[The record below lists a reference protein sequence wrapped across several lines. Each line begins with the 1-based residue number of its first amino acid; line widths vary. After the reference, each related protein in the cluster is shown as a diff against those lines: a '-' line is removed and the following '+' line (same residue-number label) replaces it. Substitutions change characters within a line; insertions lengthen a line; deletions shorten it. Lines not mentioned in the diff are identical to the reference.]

1 MNANTELYFA
11 NEAQAKK
18 YKRIRIIKLVA
29 IYTFLVIGALFTLLP
44 FYWMVATSLKTVEE
58 VIKIPTNFF
67 PESPAET
74 GFLHFFQIG
83 KIRDYIEYAEQA
95 NLDTS
100 IPALKEHFNGF
111 GNYVEVLITE
121 AKGTTIL
128 GAIKNTL
135 IVGVL
140 TTVGTVTTTVL
151 AAFAFSRLDFKGRDA
166 IFGVLLATMMV
177 PGEMMIITNFET
189 VSNLGWISTYQ
200 ALIIPFIAS
209 VFYTFF
215 LRQNFMQ
222 IPNELYY
229 AAKVDG
235 KTDFGYLFK
244 VMIPIARPA
253 IISITI
259 LSMIGSWNAYIWPRT
274 VAQEGSMKLVTD
286 GIMSMFS
293 SDTGG
298 ETSNIIMAAAT
309 LVALPLLIAFI
320 CFKKYIMNGVG
331 RAGIKG

>member
-1 MNANTELYFA
+1 MNSNTELYFA

-18 YKRIRIIKLVA
+18 YKRLRIIKLVV
-29 IYTFLVIGALFTLLP
+29 IYAFLVIGALFTLLP
-44 FYWMVATSLKTVEE
+44 FYWMIATSLKTAGE
-58 VIKIPTNFF
+58 VIQTPTNFF
-67 PESPAET
+67 PEKPITT
-74 GFLHFFQIG
+74 GFVGFLADPNNAESFVQG
-83 KIRDYIEYAEQA
+83 NYIEVLTKNY
-95 NLDTS
+95 
-100 IPALKEHFNGF
+100 NG
-111 GNYVEVLITE
+111 LTL
-121 AKGTTIL
+121 L
-128 GAIKNTL
+128 GAIGNTL
-135 IVGVL
+135 IVGTL
-140 TTVGTVTTTVL
+140 TTIGTVTTTVL
-151 AAFAFSRLDFKGRDA
+151 AAFAFSRLEFKGRDA
-166 IFGVLLATMMV
+166 IFGILLATMMV
-177 PGEMMIITNFET
+177 PGEMMVITNFET
-189 VSNLGWISTYQ
+189 VSNLGWLDTYQ

-244 VMIPIARPA
+244 VMIPIARPS

-274 VAQEGSMKLVTD
+274 VAQNPSMKLVTD

-298 ETSNIIMAAAT
+298 ETSHIIMAAAT
-309 LVALPLLIAFI
+309 IVALPLLIAFI
-320 CFKKYIMNGVG
+320 CFKKYIMRGVG
-331 RAGIKG
+331 RAGLKG

>member
-1 MNANTELYFA
+1 MNSNTELYFA

-18 YKRIRIIKLVA
+18 YKRIRIIKLVI
-29 IYTFLVIGALFTLLP
+29 IYAFLVLGALFTLLP
-44 FYWMVATSLKTVEE
+44 FYWMIATSLKTAGE
-58 VIKIPTNFF
+58 VIKTPTNFF
-67 PESPAET
+67 PENPITT
-74 GFLHFFQIG
+74 GFIG
-83 KIRDYIEYAEQA
+83 FLEDPNNPNSFIQGNYIEVLTKNY
-95 NLDTS
+95 
-100 IPALKEHFNGF
+100 NGLTLLRTI
-111 GNYVEVLITE
+111 GN
-121 AKGTTIL
+121 TIL
-128 GAIKNTL
+128 
-135 IVGVL
+135 VGTL

-151 AAFAFSRLDFKGRDA
+151 AAFAFSRLEFKGRDA
-166 IFGVLLATMMV
+166 IFGLLLATMMV

-189 VSNLGWISTYQ
+189 VSNLGWINTYQ

-244 VMIPIARPA
+244 VMIPIARPS

-274 VAQEGSMKLVTD
+274 VSQVDSMKLVTD

-298 ETSNIIMAAAT
+298 ETSHIIMAAAT
-309 LVALPLLIAFI
+309 IIALPLLIAFV
-320 CFKKYIMNGVG
+320 CFKKYIMRGVG
-331 RAGIKG
+331 RAGLKG

>member
-1 MNANTELYFA
+1 MNGNTELYFA

-18 YKRIRIIKLVA
+18 YKRLRVIKLVA

-44 FYWMVATSLKTVEE
+44 FYWMIATSLKTAEE
-58 VIKIPTNFF
+58 VIKTPTNFF
-67 PESPAET
+67 PENPVST
-74 GFLHFFQIG
+74 GFLHFFQVGEIRNYITEMNAMG
-83 KIRDYIEYAEQA
+83 KYPTMSE
-95 NLDTS
+95 
-100 IPALKEHFNGF
+100 LKEVFGGF
-111 GNYVEVLITE
+111 GNYVEVLVTE
-121 AKGTTIL
+121 SKGTTIL

-140 TTVGTVTTTVL
+140 TTIGTVTTTVL
-151 AAFAFSRLDFKGRDA
+151 AAFAFSRLEFKGRDA

-189 VSNLGWISTYQ
+189 VSNLGWLDTYQ
-200 ALIIPFIAS
+200 ALIIPFISS

-244 VMIPIARPA
+244 VMIPIARPS

-298 ETSNIIMAAAT
+298 ETSHIIMAAAT
-309 LVALPLLIAFI
+309 LVALPLLIAFV

>member
-1 MNANTELYFA
+1 MNSNTELYFA

-18 YKRIRIIKLVA
+18 YKRIRIVKLVI
-29 IYTFLVIGALFTLLP
+29 IYTFLAIGALFTLLP
-44 FYWMVATSLKTVEE
+44 FYWMIATSLKSAAE
-58 VIKIPTNFF
+58 VIKTPTNFF
-67 PESPAET
+67 PESPIVT
-74 GFLHFFQIG
+74 GFLEHLENERLTQG
-83 KIRDYIEYAEQA
+83 NYIEVLTKSY
-95 NLDTS
+95 
-100 IPALKEHFNGF
+100 NG
-111 GNYVEVLITE
+111 LTL
-121 AKGTTIL
+121 L
-128 GAIKNTL
+128 GAIGNTL
-135 IVGVL
+135 IVGTL
-140 TTVGTVTTTVL
+140 TTIGTVTTTIL

-166 IFGVLLATMMV
+166 IFGILLATMMV
-177 PGEMMIITNFET
+177 PGEMMVITNFET
-189 VSNLGWISTYQ
+189 VSNLGWLDTYQ
-200 ALIIPFIAS
+200 ALIIPFVAS

-244 VMIPIARPA
+244 VMLPIARPS

-274 VAQEGSMKLVTD
+274 VAQDPSMKLVTD

-298 ETSNIIMAAAT
+298 ETSHIIMAAAT
-309 LVALPLLIAFI
+309 VVALPLLIAFV
-320 CFKKYIMNGVG
+320 CFKKYIMRGVG
-331 RAGIKG
+331 RAGLKG

>member
-1 MNANTELYFA
+1 MNSNTELYFA
-11 NEAQAKK
+11 NEAQAKR
-18 YKRIRIIKLVA
+18 YRRIRIIKLIA
-29 IYTFLVIGALFTLLP
+29 IYSFLVIGALFTLLP
-44 FYWMVATSLKTVEE
+44 FYWMIATSLKSAEE
-58 VIKIPTNFF
+58 VLKIPTNFF
-67 PESPAET
+67 PESPAT
-74 GFLHFFQIG
+74 NGFLNFFKIG
-83 KIRDYIEYAEQA
+83 EIKDLMHYCEENY
-95 NLDTS
+95 LDFD
-100 IPALKEHFNGF
+100 KEVINQFGGY
-111 GNYVEVLITE
+111 GNYVGVLIKN
-121 AKGTTIL
+121 AGGTTIL

-135 IVGVL
+135 IVGTL
-140 TTVGTVTTTVL
+140 TTIGTVTTTVL

-166 IFGVLLATMMV
+166 IFGALLATMMV
-177 PGEMMIITNFET
+177 PGEMMVITNFET
-189 VSNLGWISTYQ
+189 VSNLGWIDTYQ

-235 KTDFGYLFK
+235 KTDFGYLFR
-244 VMIPIARPA
+244 VMIPIARPS

-274 VAQEGSMKLVTD
+274 VAQDGSMKLVTD

-298 ETSNIIMAAAT
+298 ETSHIIMAAAT
-309 LVALPLLIAFI
+309 IVAIPLLLAFI
-320 CFKKYIMNGVG
+320 CFKKYIMRGVG
-331 RAGIKG
+331 RAGLKG